1 MIREMKKS
9 DYPQVIELWVE
20 TEGVGVRHS
29 DSEEGIAFYL
39 DRNPGLSFVFESNK
53 KIVGTIMSGHDGRR
67 GYVQHLMVSPEKRGG
82 GIGTLLVNTCIDALK
97 AASILKSHIHVF
109 QSNEIGQEFWKRLG
123 WSERADLKT
132 FSFIN
137 SKNSNI

>member
-1 MIREMKKS
+1 
-9 DYPQVIELWVE
+9 
-20 TEGVGVRHS
+20 
-29 DSEEGIAFYL
+29 
-39 DRNPGLSFVFESNK
+39 
-53 KIVGTIMSGHDGRR
+53 
-67 GYVQHLMVSPEKRGG
+67 MVSPEKRGG

-137 SKNSNI
+137 SQNSNI